1 MRVPLYA
8 VQHIRRMRG
17 GSQAHLMR
25 ASDGGY
31 YVTKFQN
38 SPQGVRIL
46 ANEMFATS
54 LGLWLGLPMPQV
66 VAIEVSDWLINN
78 TPELRIELAGSQVP
92 CSSGLQ
98 CGSRYPCDPA
108 TDPMDIFD
116 YLPES
121 HMAKL
126 NQSLSFAR
134 VLVLDK
140 WLCNADGRQA
150 IFLRKRRA
158 RNFHAL
164 FIDHGYCLNATEWS
178 FADSPLRGVY
188 ARNCVYE
195 NVTGWES
202 FEPVLSRAEQA
213 DIVDIWRCA
222 EPIVPEWYE
231 HDRAGLERIV
241 ETVYER
247 RQSIRSLIDAFR
259 VSSRAPFPNWK
270 EKATTKAA
278 SIIA

>member
-1 MRVPLYA
+1 MSVPLYA
-8 VQHIRRMRG
+8 VQHVRRMRG
-17 GSQAHLMR
+17 GSQAHLLR
-25 ASDGGY
+25 ASDGAY
-31 YVTKFQN
+31 WVTKFQN

-66 VAIEVSDWLINN
+66 AAIEVSDWLIDN
-78 TPELRIELAGSQVP
+78 TPELRIQLGDRQVP

-98 CGSRYPCDPA
+98 IGSRYPCDPA
-108 TDPMDIFD
+108 NDPMVVFD

-121 HMAKL
+121 LMAQV
-126 NQSLSFAR
+126 NQGLSFAR

-150 IFLRKRRA
+150 IFLRKRRC
-158 RNFHAL
+158 RSFQAL
-164 FIDHGYCLNATEWS
+164 FIDHGYCLNANEWS
-178 FADSPLRGVY
+178 FPDAPLRGVY

-195 NVTGWES
+195 GVTGWDS
-202 FEPVLSRAEQA
+202 FEPVLTRAEEA

-222 EPIVPEWYE
+222 EKIVPEWYE
-231 HDRAGLERIV
+231 YDRAALERIV
-241 ETVYER
+241 ETVYLR

-259 VSSRAPFPNWK
+259 LSSRAPFPNWK
-270 EKATTKAA
+270 GKATTQVA
-278 SIIA
+278 SIIP

>member
-1 MRVPLYA
+1 
-8 VQHIRRMRG
+8 
-17 GSQAHLMR
+17 
-25 ASDGGY
+25 
-31 YVTKFQN
+31 
-38 SPQGVRIL
+38 
-46 ANEMFATS
+46 MFATS
-54 LGLWLGLPMPQV
+54 LGLWLGLPMPPV
-66 VAIEVSDWLINN
+66 AAIEVSDWLIDN
-78 TPELRIELAGSQVP
+78 TPELRIELADSQVP

-98 CGSRYPCDPA
+98 FGSRYPCDPA

-121 HMAKL
+121 LMAKS
-126 NQSLSFAR
+126 NQGLSFAR

-150 IFLRKRRA
+150 IFMRKRRA
-158 RNFHAL
+158 RNFQAL

-178 FADSPLRGVY
+178 FSDAPLRGVY

-195 NVTGWES
+195 SVTGWES

-213 DIVDIWRCA
+213 DIVDIWRCG
-222 EPIVPEWYE
+222 EQIVPEWYE

-241 ETVYER
+241 EAVYER

-259 VSSRAPFPNWK
+259 TSSRAPFPNWK
-270 EKATTKAA
+270 EMATAKAA
-278 SIIA
+278 STIPSKI